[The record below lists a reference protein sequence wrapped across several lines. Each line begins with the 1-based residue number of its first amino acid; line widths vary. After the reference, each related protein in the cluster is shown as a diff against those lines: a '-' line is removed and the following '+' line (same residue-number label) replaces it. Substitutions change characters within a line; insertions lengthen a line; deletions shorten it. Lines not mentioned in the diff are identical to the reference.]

1 MPGAPGHEAA
11 AVQDRLAVVIFGDH
25 GPWWDHEEEAE
36 RTLGL
41 FHGIVALV
49 GLLAALLILL
59 APAGLVLLIL
69 WALHL

>member
-1 MPGAPGHEAA
+1 
-11 AVQDRLAVVIFGDH
+11 VIFGDH

>member
-1 MPGAPGHEAA
+1 
-11 AVQDRLAVVIFGDH
+11 VIFGDQ
-25 GPWWDHEEEAE
+25 GPWWGHEEEAE
-36 RTLGL
+36 HSLGL